1 MLTKLIAAVAA
12 IALAAGTIAFA
23 PSAFHKTADL
33 KAADDTLLSLASPD
47 AIASP
52 DAPAKLAV
60 AGERL
65 QKLANI
71 KSTTKPQASQWT
83 SIDQWGRE

>member
-12 IALAAGTIAFA
+12 LALAAGTIAFA

-52 DAPAKLAV
+52 DAPAKLAA

-65 QKLANI
+65 QKLA
-71 KSTTKPQASQWT
+71 SGQPSPKPKASQWT
-83 SIDQWGRE
+83 TVDKWGRK